1 MNTENFN
8 PHVTV
13 ACVVERNKR
22 FLMVEE
28 LINGEIRFNQPAGH
42 LEHGESLVDAG
53 VRETLEETAWQI
65 EITHFLGVCVFEAG
79 NGETYIRNTFV
90 GQPVQHYPNRTL
102 DDGIIGA
109 HWMTRAEIAAKS
121 ELLRSPMI
129 LATIDQYLSGEC
141 WPLALVSYHR

>member
-1 MNTENFN
+1 MNAENFN

-13 ACVVERNKR
+13 ACVIERNKR

-90 GQPVQHYPNRTL
+90 GKPVQHYPNRKL

-109 HWMTRAEIAAKS
+109 HWMSRADIAAKS
-121 ELLRSPMI
+121 KLLRSPMI